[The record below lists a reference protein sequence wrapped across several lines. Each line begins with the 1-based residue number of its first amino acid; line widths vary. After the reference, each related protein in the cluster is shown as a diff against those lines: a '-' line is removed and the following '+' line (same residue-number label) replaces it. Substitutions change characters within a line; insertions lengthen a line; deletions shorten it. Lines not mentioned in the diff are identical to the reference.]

1 MKTNK
6 ILYFI
11 LIATLALFMVSCDK
25 DDNAIVEFDEL
36 TEYMADNNLD
46 LPELLTSAYILAG
59 DVNANP
65 ANYFVMDIR
74 KGDKYFAGTPDFEDG
89 HIPGAH
95 SVALADVVTYEAANN
110 AGNLPVVVACYTGHD
125 SGHGTMALRLSG
137 VTTAKSLK
145 WGMSGWHSDF
155 NIWDGNTG
163 NKANEYPGSWDD
175 GDAAPTLPT
184 FTDTPELETG
194 LEDGAAILDYQVTNA
209 IVDGLNGIT
218 NSEVLAA
225 YGSFDIYCYWAKIDW
240 DTYGHITGAY
250 QLTPG
255 DLNLDNLDVLNPDET
270 NVIYCW
276 SGQTASFVAA
286 WLNAVGYDAKTLK
299 FSANGM
305 IYDDLQVSKW
315 SAPAELPYQTGS

>member
-125 SGHGTMALRLSG
+125 SGHGTMALRLGG

-163 NKANEYPGSWDD
+163 NKADEYPGSWDD
-175 GDAAPTLPT
+175 SDAAPTLPT
-184 FTDTPELETG
+184 FDDTPELETG
-194 LEDGAAILDYQVTNA
+194 LEDGAAILDSRVTNA

-218 NSEVLAA
+218 NSEVLSA
-225 YGSFDIYCYWAKIDW
+225 YGSFDIYCYWAKADW

-255 DLNLDNLDVLNPDET
+255 DLDIDNLDVLNPDET

-286 WLNAVGYDAKTLK
+286 WLNALGYDAKTLK